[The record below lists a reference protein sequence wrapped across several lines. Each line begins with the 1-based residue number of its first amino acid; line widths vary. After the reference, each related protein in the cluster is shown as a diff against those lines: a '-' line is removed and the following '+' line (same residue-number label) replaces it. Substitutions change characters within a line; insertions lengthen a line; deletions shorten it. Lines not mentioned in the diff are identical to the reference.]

1 MADYDPNYIP
11 VKSYALIGQKAII
24 LNKEDKILLLQ
35 RSEKAGAGGKWSL
48 PGGGLDHGEDPI
60 EGMKREIIEETEL
73 SVTELKPV
81 NLRSYITDEKDFLVI
96 VGYVA
101 KAVSENVRLN
111 WEHDKYKWLTLEE
124 ALKLELTEGARY
136 FLSTFKK

>member
-1 MADYDPNYIP
+1 M
-11 VKSYALIGQKAII
+11 
-24 LNKEDKILLLQ
+24 Q

-73 SVTELKPV
+73 SVTDLKPV